1 MNIQQLEYIIA
12 VDNHRHFSKAAEAS
26 FVTQPTLSM
35 MIQKLEEELG
45 VKIFDRSQLPV
56 QPTEI
61 GGEKVINQARV
72 AVAQVNQIKEIIQE
86 ERGIVKGV
94 FRLGIIPTVSPYLL
108 PRLMQVHSENR
119 FDIRIVISE
128 LTTDQI
134 LKGLS
139 NDSLDGGILATPP
152 LKDPAITEHPMYYER
167 FFAYV
172 SPFEKSLYSKTVL
185 DEGDLTASRLWLL
198 DEVHCFRTQ
207 ILHLC
212 HLKKRR
218 GGNHSIFSYEAG
230 SIDTL
235 INIVDQNEGLTVIPE
250 MAIANLSE
258 TQKKNVRSFR
268 NSTPVREISLIT
280 RKEFLRERLINI
292 IIGEVKAAV
301 PRSLQDD
308 AMKKIYCSFVA
319 EIGLKLWKSLIII
332 KK

>member
-12 VDNHRHFSKAAEAS
+12 VDNYRHFSKAAEAS

-61 GGEKVINQARV
+61 GSRIINQARV

-86 ERGIVKGV
+86 EKGIVKGV
-94 FRLGIIPTVSPYLL
+94 FRLGIIPTISPYLL
-108 PRLMQVHSENR
+108 PRLMQVHGENK

-134 LKGLS
+134 LKGLA
-139 NDSLDGGILATPP
+139 NDSLDGGILATP
-152 LKDPAITEHPMYYER
+152 LKEAAITEHPIYYEQ

-172 SPFEKSLYSKTVL
+172 SPREKALYAKTAL
-185 DEGDLTASRLWLL
+185 DESDLNTARLWLL

-212 HLKKRR
+212 QLKKRR
-218 GGNHSIFSYEAG
+218 GGNQSIFSY
-230 SIDTL
+230 
-235 INIVDQNEGLTVIPE
+235 Q
-250 MAIANLSE
+250 
-258 TQKKNVRSFR
+258 
-268 NSTPVREISLIT
+268 
-280 RKEFLRERLINI
+280 
-292 IIGEVKAAV
+292 
-301 PRSLQDD
+301 
-308 AMKKIYCSFVA
+308 
-319 EIGLKLWKSLIII
+319 
-332 KK
+332 

>member
-12 VDNHRHFSKAAEAS
+12 VDNYRHFSKAAEAS

-45 VKIFDRSQLPV
+45 VKLFDRSQLPV

-61 GGEKVINQARV
+61 GTRLINQARM
-72 AVAQVNQIKEIIQE
+72 ALAQINQIKEIVQE
-86 ERGIVKGV
+86 EKGIVKGV
-94 FRLGIIPTVSPYLL
+94 FRLAIIPTISPYLL
-108 PRLMQVHSENR
+108 PKLMQVHSENK

-134 LKGLS
+134 LKGLA
-139 NDSLDGGILATPP
+139 NDSIDGGILATP
-152 LKDPAITEHPMYYER
+152 LKEPGITEHPIYYER

-172 SPFEKSLYSKTVL
+172 SPREKALYAKTSL
-185 DEGDLTASRLWLL
+185 DESDLTSTRLWLL

-212 HLKKRR
+212 NLKKRR
-218 GGNHSIFSYEAG
+218 GSNQSIFTYEAG

-250 MAIANLSE
+250 MALANMSE
-258 TQKKNVRSFR
+258 TQKKNVRPFK
-268 NSTPVREISLIT
+268 NSTPVREVSLIT
-280 RKEFLRERLINI
+280 RKEFFRERLLNI
-292 IIGEVKAAV
+292 IIDEVKTAV
-301 PRSLQDD
+301 PRSLQDE
-308 AMKKIYCSFVA
+308 AMKKYVVP
-319 EIGLKLWKSLIII
+319 L
-332 KK
+332 

>member
-12 VDNHRHFSKAAEAS
+12 VDNYRHFSKAAEAS

-45 VKIFDRSQLPV
+45 VKLFDRSQLPV

-61 GGEKVINQARV
+61 GTRLINQARI
-72 AVAQVNQIKEIIQE
+72 ALAQINQIKEIVQE
-86 ERGIVKGV
+86 EKGIVKGV
-94 FRLGIIPTVSPYLL
+94 FRLAIIPTISPYLL
-108 PRLMQVHSENR
+108 PKLMQVHSDNK

-134 LKGLS
+134 LKGLA
-139 NDSLDGGILATPP
+139 NDSIDGGILATP
-152 LKDPAITEHPMYYER
+152 LKEPAITEHPIYYER

-172 SPFEKSLYSKTVL
+172 SPREKALYAKTSL
-185 DEGDLTASRLWLL
+185 DESDLTSTRLWLL

-212 HLKKRR
+212 NLKKRR
-218 GGNHSIFSYEAG
+218 GSNQTIFTYEAG

-250 MAIANLSE
+250 MALANMSE
-258 TQKKNVRSFR
+258 SQKKNVRPFK
-268 NSTPVREISLIT
+268 NSTPVREVSLIT
-280 RKEFLRERLINI
+280 RKEFFRERLLNI
-292 IIGEVKAAV
+292 IIDEVKTVV
-301 PRSLQDD
+301 PRSLQDE
-308 AMKKIYCSFVA
+308 AMKKYVVP
-319 EIGLKLWKSLIII
+319 L
-332 KK
+332 